1 MDLHEQRIKRP
12 GITQLINRIYI
23 PKFNVK
29 RFSPYIYSGENK
41 DNYHNYHK
49 HQEYNEEDLGR
60 KPKGKQKKRLILG
73 VETSF
78 DDTCSAVV
86 SSCGQVLSNE
96 KARFLVESGAG
107 ENATIRAAAHHE

>member
-1 MDLHEQRIKRP
+1 M
-12 GITQLINRIYI
+12 
-23 PKFNVK
+23 K

-49 HQEYNEEDLGR
+49 YQESNEEDLGR
-60 KPKGKQKKRLILG
+60 KLNDDQKKKLILG

-86 SSCGQVLSNE
+86 SSCGKVLSNE
-96 KARFLVESGAG
+96 RARFTVPRGDG
-107 ENATIRAAAHHE
+107 ENASIRAAAHHEECLPGVVQRALQQESV